1 MPVSSSSS
9 ITRPYSRFQSLFN
22 RALFQRGAWL
32 WLSALVILILVF
44 PHVMYWLNRLELLSF
59 EDRQRKVLE
68 NRHHTGIVLIE
79 IDRASLNN
87 QMLRRAFGRYPWRR
101 DLYGHLIEYLKPVQ
115 PKVLMMELSFTGG
128 EDLEHPESDDYLYQ
142 AITPDFPL
150 ITALTEVALKDVK
163 GVESPEA
170 RNLMFAKFRQE
181 YLDFPQES
189 LYAARFYEALQ
200 LPMAGFLKRS
210 EGIHP
215 IDSLVEDDNG
225 HVRQVYLLGRGHLD
239 KPYANFAMAGAEK
252 ALKAELKWLGQKQM
266 GLLLPSGEMKAV
278 DLQGEDAPIIRWQ
291 GEMDGPAQGASS
303 PVYPRY
309 RISDVILTRLLDVCT
324 ATDNR
329 YEADSK
335 RVCQRLD
342 FEAIKQSG
350 FQPVPA
356 EVFRNKLILLGY
368 HSDWFDANQHATL
381 YTGSNNNAK
390 KEEFTALKNGANGAI
405 SRSVSKRLLQYPNL
419 FIQANI
425 LDNILSNQFV
435 KRAPWRVPF
444 PLVPEGSISLFTVM
458 TTLLLALVVS
468 GVTLRLK
475 QVLFGI
481 FSAFFCLLGY
491 SAFTMWAYTALNLWV
506 NWVVPTLGIL
516 ISLFFALLFRMN
528 RAERQRRQLR
538 MTFGR
543 YLSPANM
550 TYIEKNP
557 DKIHLGSQKKELTFL
572 FCDIRGFS
580 RLAEHYP
587 AEVVQR
593 VLDGYYSQM
602 NDIILNRYG
611 GVIGKMM
618 GDGLLAYWG
627 FPLES
632 PDDPVLAVSAALE
645 MQLKMTEWNQAQKK
659 LDPTMPLIEIGIGI
673 NTGEALIGNVGSVDF
688 MDFTVIGDSV
698 NVASRLEK
706 LNKLYGTGIIISE
719 KTREKIQH
727 QIQTRKIATT
737 LLSGRTEPL
746 DIFEPVG
753 VYISPILKEPHLKNS
768 PV

>member
-1 MPVSSSSS
+1 
-9 ITRPYSRFQSLFN
+9 
-22 RALFQRGAWL
+22 L
-32 WLSALVILILVF
+32 WLSALILLILVF
-44 PHVMYWLNRLELLSF
+44 PHLMYWLNRLELLSF
-59 EDRQRKVLE
+59 EDRQRKVFE
-68 NRHHTGIVLIE
+68 NRHQTGIVLIE

-101 DLYGHLIEYLKPVQ
+101 DLYGHLIEYLKPVK

-128 EDLEHPESDDYLYQ
+128 EDLEHPESDAYLYQ

-150 ITALTEVALKDVK
+150 VTALTEVALKDVK

-170 RNLMFAKFRQE
+170 RALMFAKFREE
-181 YLDFPQES
+181 YLSFPLES

-215 IDSLVEDDNG
+215 IDSLVEDGNG
-225 HVRQVYLLGRGHLD
+225 HVRQVFLLGRGHLD
-239 KPYANFAMAGAEK
+239 KPYANFALAGAAK
-252 ALKAELKWLGQKQM
+252 ASQAELKWLGNKRM
-266 GLLLPSGEMKAV
+266 GLLLPSGEMKSV
-278 DLQGEDAPIIRWQ
+278 DLQGEEAPIIRWMGQ
-291 GEMDGPAQGASS
+291 MAGPAQGEASG
-303 PVYPRY
+303 VYPRY
-309 RISDVILTRLLDVCT
+309 RISDVILTRLMAVCNASDRQLD
-324 ATDNR
+324 ARLDRN
-329 YEADSK
+329 AK
-335 RVCQRLD
+335 RVCHALD
-342 FEAIKQSG
+342 FDALKQSG

-381 YTGSNNNAK
+381 YTANTLSDNQTADNHDPSFPFWGGEKHPENPISKSVAK
-390 KEEFTALKNGANGAI
+390 
-405 SRSVSKRLLQYPNL
+405 RHLQYPNL
-419 FIQANI
+419 FIQANV

-435 KRAPWRVPF
+435 KRSPWRVPF
-444 PLVPEGSISLFTVM
+444 PAAPEGSISLFTVM
-458 TTLLLALVVS
+458 TTLGLAGVVS

-481 FSAFFCLLGY
+481 LSAFLCLIGY
-491 SAFTMWAYTALNLWV
+491 AAFTTWAYTEWNLWL

-516 ISLFFALLFRMN
+516 VSLFIALLIRIN

-550 TYIEKNP
+550 SYIEKNP

-580 RLAEHYP
+580 RLAEQYP

-593 VLDGYYSQM
+593 VLEGYYSEM

-645 MQLKMTEWNQAQKK
+645 MQLKMTEWNQAQRR

-719 KTREKIQH
+719 KTREKVQH
-727 QIQTRKIATT
+727 HISTRKIATT
-737 LLSGRTEPL
+737 LLSGRSEPL
-746 DIFEPVG
+746 DIYEPLVVLEG
-753 VYISPILKEPHLKNS
+753 VLEGLTDS
-768 PV
+768 

>member
-1 MPVSSSSS
+1 MSSPTF
-9 ITRPYSRFQSLFN
+9 INRFFIQFQALFSRVF
-22 RALFQRGAWL
+22 FQRGAWL
-32 WLSALVILILVF
+32 WLSVLVIFTLIF
-44 PHVMYWLNRLELLSF
+44 PHLMYWLNRLELLSF
-59 EDRQRKVLE
+59 EDRQRKILE
-68 NRHHTGIVLIE
+68 NRHHTDIVLIE

-101 DLYGHLIEYLKPVQ
+101 DLYGHLIEYLKPVK
-115 PKVLMMELSFTGG
+115 PRVLMMELSFTGG

-142 AITPDFPL
+142 SITPDFPL

-163 GVESPEA
+163 DVESPEA
-170 RNLMFAKFRQE
+170 RNLMFGKFRQE

-189 LYAARFYEALQ
+189 LYTARFYEALQ
-200 LPMAGFLKRS
+200 LPMARFLQRS

-215 IDSLVEDDNG
+215 IDNLVEDENG

-239 KPYANFAMAGAEK
+239 KPYSNFALAGAVK
-252 ALKAELKWLGQKQM
+252 AFQANLKWLGNKRLGM
-266 GLLLPSGEMKAV
+266 LLPSGEIRTV
-278 DLQGEDAPIIRWQ
+278 DLQGEDAPIIRWVGQ
-291 GEMDGPAQGASS
+291 MEGPAQGSKS

-309 RISDVILTRLLDVCT
+309 RISDVILSRLMTVCT
-324 ATDNR
+324 SKENR
-329 YEADSK
+329 FNASSRNASSK
-335 RVCQRLD
+335 IDPASRRVCQHLD
-342 FEAIKQSG
+342 FKTLQQSG

-356 EVFRNKLILLGY
+356 KVFQNKMILLGY

-381 YTGSNNNAK
+381 YTGETGS
-390 KEEFTALKNGANGAI
+390 KEIRTSFTSGSI
-405 SRSVSKRLLQYPNL
+405 SRTVAKRHLQYPNL
-419 FIQANI
+419 FIQANV

-435 KRAPWRVPF
+435 KKAPWRIPCPF
-444 PLVPEGSISLFTVM
+444 APDGSLSLFTLL
-458 TTLLLALVVS
+458 TTGLLALVVT

-475 QVLFGI
+475 QALYGI
-481 FSAFFCLLGY
+481 LSAFFCLLGY
-491 SAFTMWAYTALNLWV
+491 SVITVWAYTELNLWL

-516 ISLFFALLFRMN
+516 VSLFLALLFRMN

-550 TYIEKNP
+550 SYIEKNP

-645 MQLKMTEWNQAQKK
+645 MQLKMNEWNQAQKR

-719 KTREKIQH
+719 KTQEKVQH
-727 QIQTRKIATT
+727 HIETRKIATT

-746 DIFEPVG
+746 DIYEPIG
-753 VYISPILKEPHLKNS
+753 VYSTHPLKNS